1 MSHMPRFWREKSFK
15 SWKPYLTEFLNHSNT
30 TWTVDELVAY
40 YCPNDPEEQ
49 ARIKNA
55 VRCALS
61 ELRSNGVIEML
72 RRKVEGSKMP
82 RGHYGRISLAC
93 FTDVEARE
101 IPVEVVISQWASTI
115 IPEPDELVP
124 RDEFYRELNAK
135 RIEQIGTVLL
145 YRIDRKKEI
154 PLEWIT
160 EYNQLIK

>member
-40 YCPNDPEEQ
+40 YCPADPDEQ

-61 ELRSNGVIEML
+61 ELKNVGVIEML
-72 RRKVEGSKMP
+72 RQKVEGSKMP
-82 RGHYGRISLAC
+82 RGHYGRPDLVC
-93 FTDVEARE
+93 FAKDVAPGV
-101 IPVEVVISQWASTI
+101 PVDVVISQWASTL
-115 IPEPDELVP
+115 PEPDELIP
-124 RDEFYRELNAK
+124 RDEFYKELNQK

-145 YRIDRKKEI
+145 YRVDRKKEI